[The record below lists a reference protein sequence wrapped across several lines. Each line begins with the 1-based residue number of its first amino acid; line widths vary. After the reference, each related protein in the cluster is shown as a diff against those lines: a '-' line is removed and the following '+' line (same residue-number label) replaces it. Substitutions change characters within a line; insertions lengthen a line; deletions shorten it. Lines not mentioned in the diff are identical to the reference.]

1 MNKNFQQK
9 VFKIFLL
16 INKEVHIKV
25 TRVTEYGE
33 RYKLF
38 VVEKNS
44 FEKKYNFEDFGINLA
59 QEKDGKVVIDKL
71 NWKGQAKKNGIQLGD
86 IISNLKIENPDR
98 PNKAIVYPFAL
109 IKMIIFDFED
119 L

>member
-1 MNKNFQQK
+1 M
-9 VFKIFLL
+9 LL
-16 INKEVHIKV
+16 NTAKDINYSLLKRTV
-25 TRVTEYGE
+25 
-33 RYKLF
+33 L
-38 VVEKNS
+38 
-44 FEKKYNFEDFGINLA
+44 KKSNFEDFGINLA

-109 IKMIIFDFED
+109 IFLLIFGI
-119 L
+119 